1 MVLLKILKTMCH
13 GELAGSEERP
23 FVGVCL
29 EKAVDGGIL
38 VEKEHKGIL
47 EMMSY

>member
-1 MVLLKILKTMCH
+1 MLLLKIFKTVCH
-13 GELAGSEERP
+13 DELAGSEERP

-29 EKAVDGGIL
+29 EKTVDVGIL

-47 EMMSY
+47 EMSY